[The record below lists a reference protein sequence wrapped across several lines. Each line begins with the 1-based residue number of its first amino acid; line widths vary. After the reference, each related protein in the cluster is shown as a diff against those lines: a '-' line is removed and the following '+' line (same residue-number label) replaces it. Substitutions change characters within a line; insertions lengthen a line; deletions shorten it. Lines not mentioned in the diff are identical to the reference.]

1 MLRYRCTLVL
11 AAAIAFAGGGDLA
24 FAQEPA
30 DLLTRPERTDYLET
44 SRHADVTDFLDAV
57 VRMDDRMSLTIFGFT
72 NEARAL
78 PLVIVAEGMAD
89 RSPAAIR
96 ESGKLVLYLQG
107 NIHGGEVEGKESL
120 QILLREIA
128 SGQHDSWFDDMILL
142 VAPVYNADG
151 NDAMGLNNRRGQNG
165 PAGGMGLRPNA
176 QGLDLNRDHMKLNS
190 PEARSLARLISDY
203 APHVT
208 MDLHTTN
215 GTDHA
220 YFVTYSP
227 PLHPNTDPAIISLL
241 RDRLLPDVT
250 ETILEEHGMN
260 FYYYG
265 NSGGGGGRGGGGG
278 SGTGGAAAATAGGQ
292 ASLPRWATF
301 DSRPR
306 FNNNYLGLRNR
317 VAILSEAFAY
327 ATFEDRIA
335 ATLYF
340 VQETVEWAE
349 AHADEIR
356 AAVETAEARP
366 LVGTQLSVRNQIALT
381 HPEPVDILLG
391 EVETL
396 YNAAGRSYNNR
407 LDVVNPTPMWEYG
420 TFESTEDETVPA
432 AYIIPPVQQLQP
444 VLDRLESHGV
454 PMRTLDASRTISV
467 ESFRIDSMSVAARP
481 FQEVNERTVWGAW
494 VEGERELPA
503 GTIVI
508 PMDGPHAR
516 LAFYLLEPRSDD
528 GFTDWAILD
537 RWIDD
542 DGAFPI
548 LRSHVPIQ

>member
-1 MLRYRCTLVL
+1 MQRSLCTLILFVAL
-11 AAAIAFAGGGDLA
+11 TFAGCEAGDEFEIA
-24 FAQEPA
+24 RGPA
-30 DLLTRPERTDYLET
+30 DLLTRAERSDYLET
-44 SRHADVTDFLDAV
+44 SRHAEVIEFLETV
-57 VRMDDRMSLTIFGFT
+57 VRMDDRMSLTTFGFT
-72 NEARAL
+72 NEARAI
-78 PLVIVAEGMAD
+78 PLVTVAQGMAD

-107 NIHGGEVEGKESL
+107 NIHGGEVEGKEAL

-128 SGQHDSWFDDMILL
+128 SGQHDSWFNDMILL

-151 NDAMGLNNRRGQNG
+151 NDAVGLNNRPGQNG
-165 PAGGMGLRPNA
+165 PAGGMGQRPNA

-190 PEARSLARLISDY
+190 PEARSVARLVGDY

-215 GTDHA
+215 GTNHA
-220 YFVTYSP
+220 YLVTYSP

-250 ETILEEHGMN
+250 ETIRDEHGMN

-265 NSGGGGGRGGGGG
+265 NAGGGGG
-278 SGTGGAAAATAGGQ
+278 AAPGGQ
-292 ASLPRWATF
+292 ANLPRWSTF

-317 VAILSEAFAY
+317 IAILSEAFAY
-327 ATFEDRIA
+327 ASFEDRIA

-340 VQETVEWAE
+340 VQETVDWAE
-349 AHADEIR
+349 AHAGEIR
-356 AAVETAEARP
+356 AAVEIAETRP
-366 LVGTQLSVRNQIALT
+366 LVGTQLSVRNRITLT
-381 HPEPVDILLG
+381 HPEPVDILMG
-391 EVETL
+391 AVETR
-396 YNAAGRSYNNR
+396 YNAAGRPYNNR
-407 LDVVNPTPMWEYG
+407 LDVLTPTPMWEYG
-420 TFESTEDETVPA
+420 SFESTEDETVPA

-454 PMRTLDASRTISV
+454 PMRTLDASRTMVV
-467 ESFRIDSMSVAARP
+467 ESFRIDSTSVAAQP
-481 FQEVNERTVWGAW
+481 FQGVNERTLWGAW
-494 VEGERELPA
+494 VEGEQEIPA
-503 GTIVI
+503 RTII
-508 PMDGPHAR
+508 ISMDGPHAR
-516 LAFYLLEPRSDD
+516 LTFYLLEPRADD

-537 RWIDD
+537 RWIDG

-548 LRSHVPIQ
+548 LRSHTPIL